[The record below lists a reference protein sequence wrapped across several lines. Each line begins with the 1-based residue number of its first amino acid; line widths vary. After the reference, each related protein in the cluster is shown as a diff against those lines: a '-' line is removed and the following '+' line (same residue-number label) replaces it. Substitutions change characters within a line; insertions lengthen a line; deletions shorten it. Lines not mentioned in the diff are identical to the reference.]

1 MSPDDFFATL
11 LEHKGILDN
20 CPFLVSGDEDGLE
33 KAYCLLHASTQDL
46 PKAKQTRH
54 IHKRVQGYFKAI
66 HDISKTLFV
75 LVAASVSTRNLA
87 SLHEDEIFPSIEQ
100 WWQCHPPSE
109 RFEAHSLSL
118 LCKLEE
124 RRRKG
129 ELVHRAR
136 RSRTFPMPRRGQN
149 RRAEQSLPALEPPAG
164 SANQPVG
171 VDNTDSSLI
180 RDPFQSPYRCSP
192 SYNEPLP
199 SINQL
204 LGLVPAPRQQLPL
217 LRRPLVNSLRLPL
230 PTLQPPLE
238 PK

>member
-129 ELVHRAR
+129 ELVHRKSLFPRFLEDRLSWNKVPGGAG
-136 RSRTFPMPRRGQN
+136 RSRCPGEAKTVGLNSHCLLWSHQ
-149 RRAEQSLPALEPPAG
+149 RAQQINPSG
-164 SANQPVG
+164 STTQ
-171 VDNTDSSLI
+171 
-180 RDPFQSPYRCSP
+180 
-192 SYNEPLP
+192 
-199 SINQL
+199 
-204 LGLVPAPRQQLPL
+204 
-217 LRRPLVNSLRLPL
+217 
-230 PTLQPPLE
+230 TLA
-238 PK
+238 